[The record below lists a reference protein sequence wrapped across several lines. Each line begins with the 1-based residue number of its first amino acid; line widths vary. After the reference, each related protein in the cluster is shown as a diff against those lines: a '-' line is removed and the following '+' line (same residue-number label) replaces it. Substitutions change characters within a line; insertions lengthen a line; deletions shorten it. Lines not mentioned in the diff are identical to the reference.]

1 MASLAGTNWHKPI
14 GIVPCLSWTTA
25 SYAFT
30 QGLNSNIL
38 FYQSKFIIFIS
49 EGVMS
54 GAVPWALLENEYF
67 SYDEVC
73 REELKRMIHSPE
85 KVNSLL

>member
-1 MASLAGTNWHKPI
+1 
-14 GIVPCLSWTTA
+14 
-25 SYAFT
+25 
-30 QGLNSNIL
+30 
-38 FYQSKFIIFIS
+38 
-49 EGVMS
+49 MS
-54 GAVPWALLENEYF
+54 GAVPWTLLENEYF

>member
-38 FYQSKFIIFIS
+38 FGIK
-49 EGVMS
+49 
-54 GAVPWALLENEYF
+54 ANLLF
-67 SYDEVC
+67 LF
-73 REELKRMIHSPE
+73 LK
-85 KVNSLL
+85 V